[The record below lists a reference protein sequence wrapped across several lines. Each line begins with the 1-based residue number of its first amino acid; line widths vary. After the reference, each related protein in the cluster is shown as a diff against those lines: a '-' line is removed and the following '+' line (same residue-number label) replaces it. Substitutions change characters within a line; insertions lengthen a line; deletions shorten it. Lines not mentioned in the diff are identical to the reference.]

1 MMKESEIDPLL
12 GKTGFYVKIRA
23 NFNAVEEMMY
33 QFQQQAMIQAT
44 GGEGTSNKTKILIY
58 EDSVFNKIAFENILN
73 DQMKL
78 KHQTKFFQNGLQ
90 IAETIR
96 SLHMEREK
104 NCVALVIIDYKMPRM
119 NGLQLIRW
127 TRDYFLNHAIPF
139 SELPVF
145 AFRAQQ
151 FYELPP
157 DIIAELNG
165 LGLKN

>member
-1 MMKESEIDPLL
+1 
-12 GKTGFYVKIRA
+12 
-23 NFNAVEEMMY
+23 
-33 QFQQQAMIQAT
+33 MIQTT

-127 TRDYFLNHAIPF
+127 TRDYFLNHSIPY
-139 SELPVF
+139 SEMPVF
-145 AFRAQQ
+145 AFRAEQ

-157 DIIAELNG
+157 DIIAELNSFG
-165 LGLKN
+165 VKNEDVIQKITNVKQMAQYFEKIGYLYRTLR